1 MAGIRQVVEHRALQ
15 YRRTVRA
22 SLFGSFV
29 SPVMFLAAMGLGLG
43 GYVDRT
49 ATEGLGAGSYL
60 QFLAPGLLAA
70 TVMQSA
76 AFESTYPIIGGF
88 LWNRIFLAMAA
99 SPLRPRDIALG
110 TLAWIA
116 LRMTTIAVIFTVVLV
131 LFGAARSPLV
141 VLAIPVAVLTGMSFA
156 GLIGAYAARLGT
168 PDNFNAVFRFG
179 IMPLFLLSGTFFPL
193 TNLPPVVQALA
204 WLSPLWHGVSLAR
217 ALALGTVL
225 DDPLTAVAHLA
236 VLLAVTAGG
245 TWLMVRMVR
254 RRLEA

>member
-29 SPVMFLAAMGLGLG
+29 SPVMFLAAMGIGLG

-49 ATEGLGAGSYL
+49 ATASLGAGTYL

-88 LWNRIFLAMAA
+88 LWNRIFVAMAA
-99 SPLRPRDIALG
+99 SPITPRDVALG
-110 TLAWIA
+110 SLAWIA
-116 LRMTTIAVIFTVVLV
+116 LRMTAIAIIFTAVLV
-131 LFGAARSPLV
+131 LFGAASSPLV
-141 VLAIPVAVLTGMSFA
+141 VLAIPVAVLTGMAFA
-156 GLIGAYAARLGT
+156 GFIGAYAARLST
-168 PDNFNAVFRFG
+168 PDNFSALFRFG

-193 TNLPPVVQALA
+193 TGLPPAVQALA
-204 WLSPLWHGVSLAR
+204 WLSPLWHGVSLAW
-217 ALALGTVL
+217 ALALGTAL
-225 DDPLTAVAHLA
+225 DDPLLAVAHLA
-236 VLLAVTAGG
+236 VLLAVALAGG
-245 TWLMVRMVR
+245 WLMVRMVR